1 MRKQLPTFFGNIPSK
16 FQCGFKKSYST
27 QHFPIL
33 MLEKW
38 KLAVNSN
45 EAFGALLI
53 DLSKAFDCIN
63 HTDCEVAF
71 LWLVINIFKINK

>member
-1 MRKQLPTFFGNIPSK
+1 
-16 FQCGFKKSYST
+16 
-27 QHFPIL
+27 

-63 HTDCEVAF
+63 HTNCEVAF